1 MKNELDNINTDVK
14 DAKKTKGYKPKWMSK
29 KQIEEAVCWILQD
42 REYPSLN
49 DKMKIVMNELRGKA
63 DHRLIRTVVENYHF

>member
-14 DAKKTKGYKPKWMSK
+14 DAKKNKGYKPKWMSK

-42 REYPSLN
+42 REYASFS
-49 DKMKIVMNELRGKA
+49 DKMKPVMNELRGKA